1 MRAIRWAIGM
11 AIPGLL
17 LACSSGDKPDGARTI
32 TLQLKGDGTTVTLNG
47 SPLDKSYVAKYPV
60 KNVNLMEVT
69 IDSMGEIMARC
80 RDGVGVSD
88 CDHPFFSKTTR
99 YKGVTYVRVWDLFGQ
114 KVASANI
121 CEPDGDAGNCDGV
134 DGGAPPDPP
143 EYPPPSPPGHGSDGG
158 TGDQPP
164 PGGGPPNGPPTCS
177 GDGGTGG
184 PQPPCDAASIAAA
197 QAQFCSAVDQWLQQH
212 NIQYTLDCSKLNG
225 HFDYSHAHPPEV
237 HNDIP
242 CLEIIKQAYDEV
254 HAQFEQ
260 CGPDIHGIVVN
271 WKSSSRWDLIQHGT
285 CRGSPLVLDLDGD
298 GINLSSLEQGVPFD
312 LLGSGEKVKAA
323 WIGKGDGWLV
333 LDRNQ
338 NGVIDGAQELFG
350 NVTGGKSYSD
360 GFTALAELDT
370 NGDGRVDMKDPAFSD
385 LRVWKDS
392 NRDGASSPNELFALP
407 DVGVRAML
415 LSPQR
420 YDGVSSWDKHGNQM
434 PLIGQFMKNDGTRGL
449 VADAYVRF
457 QPLK

>member
-47 SPLDKSYVAKYPV
+47 SPLDKAYVAKYPV

-69 IDSMGEIMARC
+69 IDSMGEISARC
-80 RDGVGVSD
+80 RDGVGVSE

-114 KVASANI
+114 KVASANV
-121 CEPDGDAGNCDGV
+121 CEPDGDAGNCDGA

-143 EYPPPSPPGHGSDGG
+143 EYPPPPPPGSGSDGG

-197 QAQFCSAVDQWLQQH
+197 QAQFCAAVDQWLQQH

-237 HNDIP
+237 HEDIP

-312 LLGSGEKVKAA
+312 LLGTGEKVKAA

-370 NGDGRVDMKDPAFSD
+370 NGDGRIDTKDPAFND
-385 LRVWKDS
+385 LRVWKDT